1 MCKYARMS
9 IFLKQIFI
17 TMRVQIAWAVR
28 PLPGVKL
35 LQDDTKAVNVSFL
48 RPPGGAM
55 WQTKNFWC
63 HP

>member
-1 MCKYARMS
+1 MCKYARMN

-17 TMRVQIAWAVR
+17 TLRIQIAWAVG

-35 LQDDTKAVNVSFL
+35 LQDDTKAVNVAFL

-55 WQTKNFWC
+55 W
-63 HP
+63 